1 MVGKTYEQVLKV
13 SDPFSEVTVSLN
25 VYTKAKPVEIVET
38 EFDASSLLLG
48 QTVEVELE
56 EEEDEESGYLTE
68 EEFFAQY
75 SYLFDRK
82 GEVPVQESLD
92 DMYELLATPLPMI
105 TSIDNE
111 GLLQIKFSS
120 DILIPITDEQGKF
133 AEILTEQ
140 HTIDLTLETSEGFVI
155 LGSPYVSENLKLEVQ
170 NE

>member
-1 MVGKTYEQVLKV
+1 M
-13 SDPFSEVTVSLN
+13 
-25 VYTKAKPVEIVET
+25 
-38 EFDASSLLLG
+38 
-48 QTVEVELE
+48 
-56 EEEDEESGYLTE
+56 
-68 EEFFAQY
+68 
-75 SYLFDRK
+75 
-82 GEVPVQESLD
+82 QESLD